1 MIQPLLNEAEEA
13 VLELMIEN
21 GKLKDKVA
29 ELEQYI
35 KELLWSMQEHD

>member
-21 GKLKDKVA
+21 NKLKNKVE
-29 ELEQYI
+29 ELEQYV
-35 KELLWSMQEHD
+35 KELLWRLQEHD

>member
-21 GKLKDKVA
+21 NKLKNQVE
-29 ELEQYI
+29 ELEQYV
-35 KELLWSMQEHD
+35 KELLWRLQEHD

>member
-21 GKLKDKVA
+21 SKLKNKVE
-29 ELEQYI
+29 ELEQYV
-35 KELLWSMQEHD
+35 KELLWRLQEHD